1 MTAFKHI
8 KRCLAPV
15 LAIWMAWSCTSYVL
29 DDPDTVVTI
38 PNEWSGYI
46 HFGSESV
53 SSKASNLVTS
63 NLVTSM
69 SGLDYHVIA
78 FQYPSTTNWS
88 TFMATGTPSMNDPKF
103 KFPTSV
109 EYNNETGTWTYDA
122 RTSNGGQN
130 GTDQLVAWVNGKRY
144 TFFAYYPQ
152 SSPDSP
158 VTLNTD
164 PRSAGTPVITYT
176 TPSGLNPLD
185 PSALKDVVTAAVKD
199 ATSSVGTVNFAF
211 KHRLSCLTIEARNF
225 DQIKDTD
232 NESQINAK
240 KQTIQNLTLHISSKM
255 YTTLDIPLDPLMA
268 STPGGERYNVEYT
281 ISGSTPIN
289 VDPIPV
295 GGEVGVVSVSGGN
308 NILFIPQSP
317 NGPDGNPDTDDN
329 MPHLQGYVTFT
340 DKGNLI
346 QTGDI
351 SMNGVDGYKYDTN
364 LQFTSDKDFVAGK
377 KYSVIINFTNGNI
390 SVAIIESGD
399 WEDENVTH
407 TFE

>member
-8 KRCLAPV
+8 KRCLASV

-29 DDPDTVVTI
+29 DDPDSIVTI
-38 PNEWSGYI
+38 PNEWGGYI

-63 NLVTSM
+63 MT
-69 SGLDYHVIA
+69 GLNYDVIA
-78 FQYPSTTNWS
+78 FQYPNTTNWS
-88 TFMATGTPSMNDPKF
+88 TFMATGTPNSSVT
-103 KFPTSV
+103 KFPFPTLV
-109 EYNNETGTWTYDA
+109 NYGDGAWTYNA
-122 RTSNGGQN
+122 SIKNNGVP
-130 GTDQLVAWVNGKRY
+130 LVAWANGQRY
-144 TFFAYYPQ
+144 TFFAFYPPIP
-152 SSPDSP
+152 SHLTGSP
-158 VTLNTD
+158 VTMSSSES
-164 PRSAGTPVITYT
+164 SAGTPVITYT
-176 TPSGLNPLD
+176 TPSGANPLA

-240 KQTIQNLTLHISSKM
+240 KQTIKNLTLHITSKM

-295 GGEVGVVSVSGGN
+295 GGEVGVVSVSGDN

-317 NGPDGNPDTDDN
+317 NGPDGNPDTDGDN

-340 DKGNLI
+340 DKGGLI
-346 QTGDI
+346 QTGD
-351 SMNGVDGYKYDTN
+351 SSKNGVNGYKYDTN
-364 LQFTSDKDFVAGK
+364 LQFTSDKDFIAGK

-399 WEDENVTH
+399 WEDQNVTH